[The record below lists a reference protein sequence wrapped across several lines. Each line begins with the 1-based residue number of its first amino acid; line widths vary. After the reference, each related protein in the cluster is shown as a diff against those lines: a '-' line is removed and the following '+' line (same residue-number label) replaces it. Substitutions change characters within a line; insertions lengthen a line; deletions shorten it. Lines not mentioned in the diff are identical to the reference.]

1 MVGGQD
7 QKAAMEN
14 HCMVAEN
21 WRKPRLVVVL
31 QIFFKY
37 DNDLCL
43 KELGDLR
50 RALQRPF
57 KHAMHDK
64 RHLAFVCNTDET
76 PAQLVDRLAPVLE
89 VDAIS
94 NYWATIPYNNM
105 AGKFKGLDSLATH
118 VKMAYA
124 AIKNGDGTKYVGEV
138 KPRFRKGRVRNASIQ
153 MPLNSLR
160 DRKDA

>member
-1 MVGGQD
+1 MVGT
-7 QKAAMEN
+7 
-14 HCMVAEN
+14 N
-21 WRKPRLVVVL
+21 WRKPRLIVVL

-37 DNDLCL
+37 DNDLCI
-43 KELGDLR
+43 KEMSDLR
-50 RALQRPF
+50 KALNRPF

-76 PAQLVDRLAPVLE
+76 PGQLVNRLAPVLE

-105 AGKFKGLDSLATH
+105 AGKFGGLDSLSTH

-124 AIKNGDGTKYVGEV
+124 AIKNGDGTKYLGEV
-138 KPRFRKGRVRNASIQ
+138 KPPFRKGRSRNAPVQ
-153 MPLNSLR
+153 VPLDRLR
-160 DRKDA
+160 DRQKP